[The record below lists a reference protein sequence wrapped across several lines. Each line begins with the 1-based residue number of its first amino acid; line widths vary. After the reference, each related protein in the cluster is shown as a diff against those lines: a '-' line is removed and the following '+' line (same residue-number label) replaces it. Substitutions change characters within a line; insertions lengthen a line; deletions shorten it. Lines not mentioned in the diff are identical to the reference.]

1 MSKIL
6 IIEDEA
12 ALQKTIGDMLRK
24 EGYEVVQ
31 ALDGEIGLRQ
41 AKSEMPT
48 LIILDLI
55 LPKMNGFEV
64 LEALK
69 ADPKTKNIPVIVQT
83 NLESMDDIERALGG
97 GASTYLVKSNYSL
110 QEVLQKIK
118 QALEK

>member
-6 IIEDEA
+6 IIEDES
-12 ALQKTIGDMLRK
+12 ALQKTLGDMLTR
-24 EGYEVVQ
+24 EGYEVVK

-41 AKSEMPT
+41 AKNVLPD

-64 LEALK
+64 LKALK
-69 ADPKTKNIPVIVQT
+69 SDPKTESIPVIVQT
-83 NLESMDDIERALGG
+83 NLESMDDIQRALGG

-110 QEVLQKIK
+110 EEVLQKVK
-118 QALEK
+118 QVFEK

>member
-12 ALQKTIGDMLRK
+12 ALQKTLGDMLRK

-31 ALDGEIGLRQ
+31 ALDGEVGLKQ

-69 ADPKTKNIPVIVQT
+69 ADSKTKNIPVIVQT

-97 GASTYLVKSNYSL
+97 GASTYLVKSNYTL
-110 QEVLQKIK
+110 EEVLQKIK